1 VKRHYDDVNV
11 RVHTDRRGDG
21 FTKIPNSVNRDKNLK
36 VSHIGVLCKL
46 LGRPPNWV
54 FNDKVMAD
62 LCGLNIQT
70 YQAAIKHLIKH
81 GYVVKIYSRGERGR
95 WAKAD
100 MHVFAYP
107 EDAADFLAE
116 HGLVKEEDTVN
127 DSTVHEESVNGETPT
142 NHKEGSQEE
151 ESKKEL
157 PPLQSPVGE
166 RECEPSF
173 EEVAAMEQDGDEP
186 LTLSVGTDVPA
197 ARMSKAEFRKLA
209 DKMGFVVQP
218 RRKVDPAVVEHIYS
232 LYPLKKKRGAA
243 LPKIAAALQEVEA
256 EVLIEAVTA
265 FAAAWKDAPASE
277 RDFIP
282 HASSW
287 FFGKQ
292 WTDDRTTWGPKT
304 RHGSAATTRKFR
316 APDGKYLD
324 SADDVQSY
332 VWHNAGF
339 DHHLWT
345 FPENIRDKYRDI
357 Q

>member
-1 VKRHYDDVNV
+1 MKHHYDDVNV

-54 FNDKVMAD
+54 FNDKVMAG

-116 HGLVKEEDTVN
+116 HGLVKEDDTVN
-127 DSTVHEESVNGETPT
+127 DFTVHEESVNGETPT
-142 NHKEGSQEE
+142 NHKEVSQEE
-151 ESKKEL
+151 ESKKEF
-157 PPLQSPVGE
+157 PPLQSPFGE
-166 RECEPSF
+166 LECEPSF

-232 LYPLKKKRGAA
+232 LYPKKVGK
-243 LPKIAAALQEVEA
+243 AAALKAIAGALQKVDA
-256 EVLIEAVTA
+256 AVLIEAVTA
-265 FAAAWKDAPASE
+265 YAAARKDQPKKYTKDPSG
-277 RDFIP
+277 
-282 HASSW
+282 W
-287 FFGKQ
+287 FGDGR
-292 WTDDRTTWGPKT
+292 WEDDRSTWVSEPD
-304 RHGSAATTRKFR
+304 AATTRKFR
-316 APDGKYLD
+316 AKDGKFLD
-324 SADDVQSY
+324 SLDDVESY
-332 VWHNAGF
+332 EGHNAGM
-339 DHHLWT
+339 HYPVWT
-345 FPENIRDKYRDI
+345 FPERLRDKYRDI
-357 Q
+357 S